1 MEEIIKNIH
10 DINSINLDES
20 SLNQTLGATADDS
33 IKNKYWWVKET
44 DTSFNPKDYSKTK
57 KSTIIF
63 IVALASGISPVSSS
77 IYYPAIVD
85 MQKYFN
91 TSDTMLNASRTAMA
105 LGAGTISDIYEP
117 HERGRAFAY
126 YTCGPLLGPMLGPI
140 IGGFLNEGL
149 GWRSIFYFL
158 AIFCFLVWAGIV
170 FGLPET
176 WRSPVPKIDS
186 QNSSLEAGT
195 EAKEECFKKK
205 RTKIIN
211 PIGALK
217 LLLYPNIALCVLF
230 IGSLFFSL
238 YLNMTNFTRTYTL
251 TYEFSSGIVGVCYL
265 PAAFGC
271 VIGGMI
277 GGRVSD
283 KRYNNRVTIAK
294 QNDQQVYPEMR
305 LGGPTFYF
313 GIIFQLFAFTGYGW
327 CIQKELH
334 FAYGLVFQ
342 FIIGVCIMLPN
353 IVLNTY
359 LIDCFRDKGASV
371 AACNNFIRYMLAGI
385 GALIASDLLRVLGN
399 GILFTLCGSLIF
411 AASGALVV
419 VIKRG
424 GKWV

>member
-91 TSDTMLNASRTAMA
+91 TSDTMLNASLSVFIFFTAFFPLIWATFGDRYGRRRLYIISFFITCVGNVCCAVSINIEMFIVFRAFSAAGSCSAMA

-342 FIIGVCIMLPN
+342 FISKCIYDSFL
-353 IVLNTY
+353 
-359 LIDCFRDKGASV
+359 
-371 AACNNFIRYMLAGI
+371 FIFG
-385 GALIASDLLRVLGN
+385 
-399 GILFTLCGSLIF
+399 T
-411 AASGALVV
+411 
-419 VIKRG
+419 
-424 GKWV
+424 